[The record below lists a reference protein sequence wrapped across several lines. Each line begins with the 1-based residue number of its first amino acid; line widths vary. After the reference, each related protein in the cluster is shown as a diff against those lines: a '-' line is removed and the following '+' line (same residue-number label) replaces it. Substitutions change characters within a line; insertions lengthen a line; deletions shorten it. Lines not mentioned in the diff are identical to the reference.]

1 MQLREYQLLAVKSL
15 RDNIANGIKAQIL
28 CAPTGAGKSVI
39 ASHMVKAVYEKN
51 KKALFLVDRRVLVKQ
66 FSQHLERLG
75 IKHGVI
81 MAKDP
86 KYDPRQQIQV
96 ASCQTLEKHK
106 YFGAYDVVFYD
117 ECVTG
122 DTEILTESG
131 FIRFDT
137 LPRNIKVAQYDK
149 GEISFVNPMAY
160 INKPYNGKM
169 FNVFSDDLINLNM
182 TPGHE
187 MLLAYPSGDKKICV
201 NDASF
206 NYRNKI
212 YAAGLGVGN
221 EKNLTSY
228 EKLMIALQADG
239 TIHCGILQFSFS
251 KQRKIDE
258 FLALMREGG
267 FRFDEVK
274 CKTPEGHALKRR
286 FTVKGVPLPSKEIYS
301 FFELAKLSSE
311 KAKKIIDYMSIWDG
325 SILPG
330 GGIYFSSKE
339 QLVSDFYQSVGV
351 LAGYKTDRH
360 KQVDDRSDKFSD
372 MHRLTIYK
380 KNSFGCQKIKKTV
393 YEYDGQVY
401 CVRVPSGNIVVRRN
415 GKVAVIGN
423 CHINR
428 AIIKRIQEE
437 IPNVALIGLTATPL
451 TQGLN
456 KTYKA
461 VVNVATM
468 ASLVAEKFL
477 VPFKVFIAQEIDVTG
492 VKIISGEYARGE
504 LEKRATLIVGDVVSD
519 YLHISKTVWG
529 GQKKTIVFCSGVDH
543 GKQLCEAFNAIG
555 KSFVD
560 INYRHDDEYKAEV
573 IREFSRPDS
582 SIDGLISCDILTRGL
597 DVPDVE
603 HVILARPLRKSLSMH
618 IQMIGRGA
626 RISPEKNFCVIQC
639 NSGNYLRFLEDFE
652 EIYENGIKE
661 LDDHKE
667 KPKAEKSKKEKKERT
682 CPRCTALWP
691 VNSPHCHSC
700 GFVRPV
706 TANIASLDAEI
717 VELRGKTYKRE
728 FTSEQ
733 KQQCYWEL
741 MGYARKNGYKDGW
754 AYHKYIER
762 FGVAPAWKKQYI
774 QPSPETVAYITHLNI
789 KFHNKRYNKA
799 RA

>member
-1 MQLREYQLLAVKSL
+1 MQLRPYQINAVQSL

-28 CAPTGAGKSVI
+28 CSPTGSGKSVI

-51 KKALFLVDRRVLVKQ
+51 KKALFLVDRRVLVRQ

-86 KYDPRQQIQV
+86 MYDPSQQIQV

-106 YFGAYDVVFYD
+106 YLGIYDVVFYD
-117 ECVTG
+117 E
-122 DTEILTESG
+122 
-131 FIRFDT
+131 
-137 LPRNIKVAQYDK
+137 A
-149 GEISFVNPMAY
+149 
-160 INKPYNGKM
+160 
-169 FNVFSDDLINLNM
+169 
-182 TPGHE
+182 
-187 MLLAYPSGDKKICV
+187 
-201 NDASF
+201 
-206 NYRNKI
+206 
-212 YAAGLGVGN
+212 
-221 EKNLTSY
+221 
-228 EKLMIALQADG
+228 
-239 TIHCGILQFSFS
+239 
-251 KQRKIDE
+251 
-258 FLALMREGG
+258 
-267 FRFDEVK
+267 
-274 CKTPEGHALKRR
+274 
-286 FTVKGVPLPSKEIYS
+286 
-301 FFELAKLSSE
+301 
-311 KAKKIIDYMSIWDG
+311 
-325 SILPG
+325 
-330 GGIYFSSKE
+330 
-339 QLVSDFYQSVGV
+339 
-351 LAGYKTDRH
+351 
-360 KQVDDRSDKFSD
+360 
-372 MHRLTIYK
+372 
-380 KNSFGCQKIKKTV
+380 
-393 YEYDGQVY
+393 
-401 CVRVPSGNIVVRRN
+401 
-415 GKVAVIGN
+415 
-423 CHINR
+423 HINR
-428 AIIKRIQEE
+428 AIIKRITEE
-437 IPNVALIGLTATPL
+437 MPNAVLIGLTATPL

-468 ASLVAEKFL
+468 ANLVVEKFL

-492 VKIISGEYARGE
+492 VKIISGEYARDE

-529 GQKKTIVFCSGVDH
+529 EQKKTIVFCSGVDH

-573 IREFSRPDS
+573 IREFSKPDS
-582 SIDGLISCDILTRGL
+582 SIDGLISCDILTRGF

-603 HVILARPLRKSLSMH
+603 HVILARPLRKSLSTH
-618 IQMIGRGA
+618 IQMVGRGA
-626 RISPEKNFCVIQC
+626 RISPDKNFCVIQC

-682 CPRCTALWP
+682 CPRCMALWP
-691 VNSPHCHSC
+691 VNSQHCHSC

-706 TANIASLDAEI
+706 TANVASVDGEI

-762 FGVAPAWKKQYI
+762 FGVAPAWKKKYI

-789 KFHNKRYNKA
+789 KFHNKKYNKA